1 VQGYTYGSRRILT
14 RCHRFQLSLVP
25 QASNSMA
32 LEDKIEKAVSTG
44 VNRRDTHLE
53 DVHSYYH
60 HCDATLRET
69 EEKSAQYHGVIN
81 DLSLD

>member
-1 VQGYTYGSRRILT
+1 
-14 RCHRFQLSLVP
+14 
-25 QASNSMA
+25 MA